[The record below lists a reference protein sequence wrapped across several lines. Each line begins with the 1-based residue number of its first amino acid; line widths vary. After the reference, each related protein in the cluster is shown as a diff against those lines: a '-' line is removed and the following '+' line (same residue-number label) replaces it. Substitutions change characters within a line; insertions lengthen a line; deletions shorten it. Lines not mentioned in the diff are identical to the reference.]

1 MSADA
6 DDAPSLPEI
15 RALLRDYVN
24 AIDRGA
30 LSSWP
35 EFFAENCSY
44 CITTRDNVERGMP
57 LCIMLCENRAMLYDR
72 IEATEKA
79 NVYEPHRYRHI
90 LSESE
95 VVRRS
100 DGAADVRTGFICV
113 RIMLSGETSLFVSG
127 EYLDKIVRENG
138 RCRFRARSVVL
149 DSSRIDT
156 LIAIPL

>member
-1 MSADA
+1 MAADSAPTPA
-6 DDAPSLPEI
+6 EI
-15 RALLRDYVN
+15 RALLRDYAN
-24 AIDRGA
+24 AVDRGA

-35 EFFAENCSY
+35 DFFAETCSY
-44 CITTRDNVERGMP
+44 RITTRDNVERGMP
-57 LCIMLCENRAMLYDR
+57 LSIMLCQNRAMLYDR

-90 LSESE
+90 LSDSE
-95 VVRRS
+95 VVARR
-100 DGAADVRTGFICV
+100 DAVAEVRTGFICV

-127 EYLDKIVRENG
+127 EYHDEVLRENG
-138 RCRFRARSVVL
+138 CCLFRSRAVIL